1 MKRERIAGGHE
12 GHGKEVDFPGR
23 ISRRLSLLLGIV
35 LVVVLLVGGV
45 SILLARSIFVSTGDI
60 EMQAQHIETIDA
72 VHAAVHHLI
81 SAIQQSEIT
90 GVPTLEG
97 EQQNLTGDLRALM
110 AQYAELEATIDTD
123 HPDQESEMKIFL
135 DIGQMITGL
144 LTLSEKLFKAV
155 ALGQAVDRRDLDHLT
170 TVSTR
175 IPNMTHE
182 MNEIHRMNI
191 DRSIGKSRERLW
203 VILGFYLAFIMIGSV
218 LIFGSSI
225 VFHKSIVLP
234 VRQLASATQEVA
246 SGDFRKRVSVTSQD
260 EIGQLAHSFNVMAE
274 RLAEDERQL
283 KATHKQLERK
293 AQETE
298 ALYQIGM
305 EISSLLPVDQV
316 IEQVVSH
323 GRQLLQAD
331 RAGLALLEE
340 ASQEIHWKIFL
351 GGEEEAFKKIR
362 LKPGQGVAGRVIS
375 RGKPMIIEDV
385 SKDPADAPE
394 ANPILKLEHLHS
406 ALAVPIRWGDQVVGA
421 LMVGNLIPS
430 QFGDDQVRLLTG
442 LASQAAVAIE
452 NARLYEQT
460 GALATVRERERIARD
475 MHDGLAQALGY
486 IHMHLGALEARI
498 SAEAQGEIRGEL
510 REIKKVAGEAYEEI
524 RQSIFGLRTMVSR
537 GLGFIPTLTEYL
549 HEFSRKNGITT
560 YLQVGGDHAPRF
572 SPDVEVQLV
581 RIIQEALANIRKH
594 AGGRRAV
601 VRFDV
606 EGNRCCVTVSD
617 DGQGFEPGKVPKE
630 GSHHFGLQAMR
641 ERAEG
646 IGGTLEID
654 TAPGKGT
661 KVMVRVPL

>member
-1 MKRERIAGGHE
+1 MATLDESSEDLQGI
-12 GHGKEVDFPGR
+12 FTGR

-60 EMQAQHIETIDA
+60 EMQAHHIKTIDA

-81 SAIQQSEIT
+81 TAVQKSIIT
-90 GVPTLEG
+90 GVPPPEG
-97 EQQNLTGDLRALM
+97 KQQNLTGDLRALM
-110 AQYAELEATIDTD
+110 AQYAELEAMIDTD
-123 HPDQESEMKIFL
+123 HPDQESEMKIFH
-135 DIGQMITGL
+135 DIWQMNTDL
-144 LTLSEKLFKAV
+144 LMLSEKLFKAV
-155 ALGQAVDRRDLDHLT
+155 ALGQTIDRLDIDHLT
-170 TVSTR
+170 TINAR
-175 IPNMTHE
+175 IPNLTHE

-191 DRSIGKSRERLW
+191 NRSIGKSRERLW

-218 LIFGSSI
+218 LIFGSTI

-283 KATHKQLERK
+283 KATHEQLQRK

-362 LKPGQGVAGRVIS
+362 LKPGEGVAGRVIS
-375 RGKPMIIEDV
+375 RGKPVIIEDV

-394 ANPILKLEHLHS
+394 ANPILELERLQS
-406 ALAVPIRWGDQVVGA
+406 ALAVPLMWGGQVVGA
-421 LMVGNLIPS
+421 LMVGNQVPS
-430 QFGDDQVRLLTG
+430 EFGDDQVRLLAG
-442 LASQAAVAIE
+442 LASQAAAAIE

-460 GALATVRERERIARD
+460 GALAAVREREWIARD

-486 IHMHLGALEARI
+486 IHMHLGALEARTSPEGHDGI
-498 SAEAQGEIRGEL
+498 QGEL
-510 REIKKVAGEAYEEI
+510 RNIKKVAGEAYEEI

-537 GLGFIPTLTEYL
+537 GLGLIPTLTEYL
-549 HEFSRKNGITT
+549 HEFSQQNGITT
-560 YLQVGGDHAPRF
+560 HLQVGGDHAPRF
-572 SPDVEVQLV
+572 SPDVEIQLV
-581 RIIQEALANIRKH
+581 RIIQEALNNIRKH
-594 AGGRRAV
+594 AEATRAV

-606 EGNRCCVTVSD
+606 EGDCCCVTVRD
-617 DGQGFEPGKVPKE
+617 NGQGFEPGKIPEE
-630 GSHHFGLQAMR
+630 GCRHFGLETMR
-641 ERAEG
+641 ERAQG
-646 IGGTLEID
+646 IGANLEIEA
-654 TAPGKGT
+654 APGRGT
-661 KVMVRVPL
+661 KVMVRLPR